1 MRRLSENLTTESS
14 GGWGASRNVNT
25 HNSELALVRLQLRGL
40 LREQRSHMIEVVE
53 AGRGHPSMWIGARC
67 PHVHV
72 PGVNAGMHAGWLLL
86 MRATTVRPVIKK
98 PVVPGRVV
106 AASVC
111 TPVRCLGCRAVDNWA
126 IAIGCRSIRL
136 LTRSAVKLIQVQL
149 VKSSQE

>member
-1 MRRLSENLTTESS
+1 MVESCASFENLTTESS

-111 TPVRCLGCRAVDNWA
+111 TPVRCLGCRQLGVEVSRFVGSEAKYN
-126 IAIGCRSIRL
+126 RSSL
-136 LTRSAVKLIQVQL
+136 
-149 VKSSQE
+149 

>member
-1 MRRLSENLTTESS
+1 M
-14 GGWGASRNVNT
+14 
-25 HNSELALVRLQLRGL
+25 RLQLRGL

-111 TPVRCLGCRAVDNWA
+111 TPVRCLDVSTIGQLQL
-126 IAIGCRSIRL
+126 GCRSIKL
-136 LTRSAVKLIQVQL
+136 LTRSAVKLSQVQL